1 MLFGT
6 RQQTHVVFG
15 CGCLVTPENT
25 EYLTNI
31 VLPNLDWQVSNKPKD
46 TIEMVS

>member
-15 CGCLVTPENT
+15 CGCLVTPENI

-31 VLPNLDWQVSNKPKD
+31 VLPNLDWQVSKPRD